1 MEIRYVSQPEI
12 TLGSL
17 IEAFL
22 SRDKLPEKV
31 TFVSAFVSLTT
42 ILRLEEKLLKAADHG
57 SVKLVVG
64 VDLGGTS
71 KEVLERLLGWRCES
85 FVIHHSNPRHTFH
98 PKIFLF
104 EFEDESHLIVGS
116 NNLTDGGLFSNFEAF
131 SESTFD
137 LPDDD
142 GEYHSAL
149 TDLKAFLEPSSPAAL
164 KLTARLI
171 KTLSDRGEL
180 PTEKEARKVRSQS
193 KKSSSKKPVQS
204 PFKDEPLPRAPELPE
219 AARKALTEI
228 AADLPE
234 DEESPEPEEE
244 TRKGKKKKGAKPLK
258 LVWESKALTE
268 RSLNI
273 PQGTKTNITGD
284 TNLGKGSFDDLD
296 FKHYFRYDVFSDLTW
311 RKDKSSRSPHLERA
325 TIRAELIIK
334 GISQG
339 VFDLEVTHDPRTKT
353 KSYKQNNAM
362 TKIKWGEARSLIA
375 KRKLLGLKM
384 RLHRRGPE
392 HFVISIDK

>member
-1 MEIRYVSQPEI
+1 MRVRYVSQPEI

-17 IEAFL
+17 IESLF
-22 SRDKLPEKV
+22 SRDTLPEKV
-31 TFVSAFVSLTT
+31 TIVSAFVSLTT
-42 ILRLEEKLLKAADHG
+42 VLRLEEKFLEAADHG

-71 KEVLERLLGWRCES
+71 KEVLERLLGWGCES

-98 PKIFLF
+98 PKIFHF
-104 EFEDESHLIVGS
+104 EFEDEAHLIVGS

-137 LPDDD
+137 LPDDN
-142 GEYHSAL
+142 GEYQSAL

-164 KLTARLI
+164 KLTAKLI
-171 KTLSDRGEL
+171 KILSERGEL
-180 PTEKEARKVRSQS
+180 PTEKEARKIRSQS
-193 KKSSSKKPVQS
+193 KKSLGKKSVKS
-204 PFKDEPLPRAPELPE
+204 PFNDEPLPKAPELPE
-219 AARKALTEI
+219 AARKALREI

-234 DEESPEPEEE
+234 DEDSPEPEEE
-244 TRKGKKKKGAKPLK
+244 TEKGKKKKGVKLPE

-273 PQGTKTNITGD
+273 PQGKKTNITGD
-284 TNLGKGSFDDLD
+284 TNLGKGSFDELD
-296 FKHYFRYDVFSDLTW
+296 FKHYFRDDVFSDLAW

-334 GISQG
+334 GVSQG

-362 TKIKWGEARSLIA
+362 TKIKWGEARSRIA
-375 KRKLLGLKM
+375 KRELLGLTM
-384 RLHRRGPE
+384 RLSRRGPE
-392 HFVISIDK
+392 HFVISIDE